1 MAARGRKRT
10 IDARTPP
17 GPMPPMPDWI
27 TDPAAIAIWQQHSD
41 VVHNLGL
48 LESLDAIG
56 FALLCDSIATLM
68 DMRDQFSQ
76 DGAYTNSVGENG
88 ALQVNPLCQLIA
100 QQVKGVLSLAA
111 EFGMTPRGRVS
122 LTGSLSVNPDAGK
135 INPMEQLLQ
144 ELTEDNPASVPA
156 APATATAEPTRKR
169 QAKPKAGPKAKPKAA
184 KRPAKRK
191 PKQK

>member
-1 MAARGRKRT
+1 MASRGRKRT

-17 GPMPPMPDWI
+17 GPMPSMPDWI
-27 TDPAAIAIWQQHSD
+27 TDPAAVLIWQQHSD

-56 FALLCDSIATLM
+56 FALLCDSIATLI
-68 DMRDQFSQ
+68 DMRDQFSR

-111 EFGMTPRGRVS
+111 EYGMTPRGRVS

-144 ELTEDNPASVPA
+144 ELTSDNPAAGPG
-156 APATATAEPTRKR
+156 APATATAERKTRARKR
-169 QAKPKAGPKAKPKAA
+169 QAKPKAAA